1 MHFSERQR
9 QELSK
14 ARKRRLARQRRLAKP
29 SPAFEQLEPRIVLS
43 GSPLGLT
50 SAQVAAL
57 SSGFTSLA
65 QRLTEAQ
72 ASDLLASSAVGIG
85 QPLGTLI
92 SVGDEL
98 RTGLTDPLAVALSG
112 PMNVAQIE
120 TAISSAVAADD
131 FLSTVGINTTE
142 ATNASGDTVVWFTLS
157 VTGSETLA
165 DYELDLG
172 QAGIDGAQGILREQ
186 GLAVDAVEVDLD
198 TTLAANFAIGVT
210 LAAGLTANEMI
221 CLKSDSIEVG
231 ATASGT
237 VSGIDARFGAIRLGE
252 ASGANISLAVD
263 LGVELDL
270 QEDTDGCLSLG
281 SLDAGAVGDIFSQV
295 DVSTDFDVT
304 IPFDL
309 DIGGFDLPTGTGLNI
324 TLGSPDLLDASQLN
338 LTLPSLT
345 IGSSPFDFG
354 DFGNFSINDVGSL
367 LDDLSL
373 WIPEIGTGF
382 ELPLIGLDVAD
393 LFGDAIDLDWDGL
406 FGGLKSPEGEWTFD
420 TLQELDEFLLNSS
433 IGASIGLTWNPNAEA
448 IEWTLPLSFS
458 LTETAGFDS
467 GELIPDGLPLSVAA
481 NGELNV
487 TMTGNLSLTAG
498 VAITSSANVNPVNG
512 TTLLTEINGGFG
524 LTSGMLIDGDDL
536 EFTLR
541 DGTVVGVN
549 LSTLD
554 LANGTATVLDLLN
567 LVNTDPQA
575 SGNLTLAVNASALVA
590 TDLTT
595 PASASAT
602 FSIAGPSVNV
612 TIGNTPTIQTS
623 LAPIALGLLVAPTT
637 DSEIQGSTLEGFS
650 LRDRLYLKEGEISS
664 LTLAVEGG
672 LEGGAALGPLSLSIY
687 CGAVEGGAGV
697 ALNLVDPGT
706 GAADD
711 GRIYLSEMD
720 AGLDAGNTGVTNLMD
735 YSVTTPTLDGIF
747 QLRVTPE
754 ELEQTLDIDFAA
766 DYLDYCGNISLS
778 PSVDVPNT
786 TLVPYLQLDADLD
799 AEGWSFTIEPSEK
812 LSGVLAGLG
821 DFSLDDLPAMLDFF
835 VSYLEGSDLWDFE
848 IPWIDVSLGDV
859 FGFVEIFANL
869 PEFDLGDLFGRPTS
883 YDGSGDAQWPDFSFG
898 DLGGDFVGSFEL
910 ALPDLSGLGSF
921 DRLQPLIWTLDDL
934 IVEWEGWTPGD
945 SSYDLDFLGRM
956 RAWFSDATLA
966 FPELG
971 GELNLSLAG
980 PAQNFALDFG
990 RLLSLPQFRWE
1001 ANASAFNANLDA
1013 SWLGGLNLSGLDFPG
1028 LDFGGLDSLEFELGR
1043 LFIPESEGG
1052 HLPDSLSLPD
1062 GINISL
1068 TPSLTVDQKL
1078 ALDLNVTL
1086 VDASYTKDLTALS
1099 IDGFALDITGS
1110 GNLTLAFDGSLNGRV
1125 EVDLSNGEL
1134 NFDSNHS
1141 GVSLNVGIDSGSGLI
1156 LAASLGG
1163 LVGVGLGKS
1172 GDEAWVRLSDGSVTG
1187 AGNAPPATLGLLAN
1201 GTLAGDAVFEAYLP
1215 LYVDAFG
1222 ADAYVGAIDVE
1233 ATLALEPTPSF
1244 NTSFDYNGTGTNNG
1258 SGGEYQSLG
1267 DVLANPLALFSFDGW
1282 LDGAAQFVS
1291 FLRTALASDLTADL
1305 PLIGGIDVSDGSF
1318 IGNLDDFLTTAADID
1333 SPYNLSAN
1341 LSAEFGSWG
1350 AGLSADFGFS
1360 LDGVALNSAQ
1370 MNTSFESLLT
1380 ADAEFV
1386 VDLTLAS
1393 TTTNTLA
1400 SADLDFGIES
1410 LGLAV
1415 EGDADIYLNTSL
1427 ALNIGLGASLT
1438 RGFFIETDEDTEFTA
1453 GLSLALPAD
1462 LSMRLGPLSFDF
1474 EDATAADEL
1483 EANLTVDFGNQSY
1496 GLTQLP
1502 DLFANI
1508 NIGGSVRAEVGANL
1522 TASLFGGS
1530 GPGLGVSLAMGFNE
1544 EAQAGGSAVSFEN
1557 LTTNTADKFFFE
1569 ITDTYIDLGG
1579 LLSGPVGEI
1588 FSQVDSML
1596 EPLRPVLD
1604 LLTSEIPVLS
1614 DISKMAGGGAVTVL
1628 DAMRIFGDDFD
1639 KAATFIETVDS
1650 VSDTIAALGAVT
1662 ETSRVSLGGFTVDDA
1677 DKASFLGATSA
1688 SAGESAINTT
1698 AATANPSQN
1707 ISADPATSSV
1717 SETYSGVT
1725 GGSLSFPIFE
1735 DPTGVL
1741 VDLLFGGNPNLVYW
1755 DMPDLV
1761 AGFKLSQSF
1770 PIFPPLFVK
1779 FFGGFEFTTDFA
1791 LGYDTRGIRQAME
1804 GGLSP
1809 TQMAGKMLNGV
1820 FLDDVNAD
1828 GFDKPEL
1835 TFTAT
1840 VGAGAE
1846 LNVVVAKAGVDA
1858 GVRGTL
1864 GANLKDNN
1872 NDGKV
1877 HLDEFVANLRS
1888 GLECIFDL
1896 EGSIDAFL
1904 EAYIK
1909 VGLSTP
1915 FGFVTLWS
1923 DRFELVDVN
1932 LFEWNHISCPPVE
1945 PTVAEVSG
1953 SKLLLNTGPR
1963 AGLVLPGETED
1974 GDEEFVIDY
1983 DATRSELIVRAYD
1996 VETDLNGDGAIDE
2009 TEKGNGARFPVSGIT
2024 TIEFDA
2030 GLGDDIIIFTENIPA
2045 TISVI
2050 GAGGPGNDMLTGA
2063 PGKNTFYGDDG
2074 DVIGAAGSDRLI
2086 GRASDD
2092 EFHGGGENDILYGY
2106 GGSDVLHG
2114 DSGADQIIGDDEVGD
2129 LTDAPDGFGAGT
2141 PGNDEIYGGDDGDMI
2156 FAGHG
2161 KDVVDAGGG
2170 DDTVDGGADDDTI
2183 EGGSGNDK
2191 VYGRAGNDVIWGDD
2205 QAGAVSGSDVNV
2217 NADLIEGGDGYNIIY
2232 GGPGYDIIYAMS
2244 EADGVLASPG
2254 VTASYTGSVSF
2265 ITGNFASWVDG
2276 GDGNDSIYGTAER
2289 DYLAGGFEADYIVT
2303 GDGGDV
2309 VNAGPGNDG
2318 VIVAA
2323 GNAEVYL
2330 GDGNDIVD
2338 GGDGENWIEGGPGD
2352 DKIFAR
2358 GGSDTVYG
2366 GSTARSYEL
2375 RQIDLTHRAIV
2386 DPLHGGFSATV
2397 AAESCEPDVVFHPE
2411 VYPPA
2416 QNKLAGIIFEDVN
2429 ANGVYDTGD
2438 RVPPEGQEW
2447 RLRVGSKKG
2456 IALFEQMVSGGE
2468 FSLPENMGL
2477 PDGETT
2483 LTVTKVPSGW
2493 FATTAVSI
2501 KKSLPTAASFE
2512 FGFYRNG
2519 AISGIVQLRDT
2530 QTSQDKPAE
2539 GARVFLDLDSDGVH
2553 DYGEPT
2559 EYVDSTGRYVF
2570 EELMPADYQVFVE
2583 PPAAFQAISVSPVPP
2598 AFIQLG
2604 SGESKAAPDFL
2615 ITGTARTDTQ
2625 AGSQQGTSAISSAS
2639 IPMPSG
2645 AVTVG
2650 GVIQGSVWWHD
2661 NSSSDQ
2667 WRTSTEQG
2675 LNNQTVSIVGQG
2687 TGFTATTTTSDL
2699 DLNGD
2704 GLISD
2709 DEIGSFRFSGLAS
2722 DAYVVTQQPIEPWV
2736 QVTHGATVQV
2746 PNLISVTYD
2755 DNAVPKKSAFSEFN
2769 PVTGLAT
2776 TLFDITDV
2784 FAARDIAV
2792 VGERY
2797 AYVTGRALASTSVTP
2812 PGKGGL
2818 WQVDLGTQAWTDLGQ
2833 IPGGYVIVALEA
2845 LDEQTLVGIAEDG
2858 EIATY
2863 DLISGSWT
2871 GHGPLKSG
2879 GKDFVPVGDL
2889 AAVAPGEIY
2898 AVLYEISGGQPLDA
2912 QHLAKI
2918 DITSAAGVTTTLLR
2932 QLGLSAPMV
2941 GLEVSRNGLLI
2952 GLDSLGDRWELP
2964 LNGPPVRLGWS
2975 GIPAYDNGGLA
2986 GKPATRTP
2994 HASLDFVVELQGGDK
3009 IDVGFG
3015 NEPDYELL
3023 PDGDDFI
3030 DGGCGNE
3037 SDRLYGDDF
3046 TTLGATPQEIADLSL
3061 DWWIVTE
3068 GGNDRIR
3075 GRRGD
3080 DKIYGGQQGD
3090 YLYGDEGL
3098 DTLVGGDTEFNRIL
3112 GGDDDDTITGGAAR
3126 DVVLGQA
3133 GNDNISTLGGN
3144 DSLDGGEDDD
3154 TLYGGDD
3161 NDTLI
3166 GGPGADE
3173 VYGQNGTDLLVVI
3186 DTSLTLAASFA
3197 TPAGVGVVDLYD
3209 GGNGTDTLALVD
3221 NINLTLTDTD
3231 LLAYGETHGV
3241 ASIEHAYLVGG
3252 AGDNTFDAVGFS
3264 GTTEMHG
3271 QAGNDTLSGGSGVD
3285 EIYGGDDDDTIS
3297 GNGDHDWL
3305 EGQRGNDTI
3314 TGGAGND
3321 TLQGGSGNNSLSG
3334 EAGDDKYLF
3343 WDVVANDTV
3352 DDIGGGSDVADFTA
3366 FTSDLTLAVGNATA
3380 PVIIKQGSRFQAS
3393 FITDEIDTVLLG
3405 NGNDTLQIKEGNST
3419 IASVDAGNGTDLLTY
3434 QGGASGWAAWNAGVT
3449 VSLAGGTAT
3458 GFTAV
3463 ENVEDVD
3470 GGDGDDS
3477 LTGSDAANRLS
3488 GYGGNDV
3495 IAGLGGDDV
3504 LSGWSGNDVIA
3515 GGGGNDRLNAGEGVN
3530 TLAGG
3535 LGDDEYTFF
3544 DHSQSDTVNENP
3556 GEGNDRLD
3564 FSNVTTDAVTITLS
3578 GLIHAVVNNTTVTA
3592 ANMNAFEAIRGGSHA
3607 DQFVIADGTT
3617 FGGSLDGGGV
3627 QGSGFADMNILDLS
3641 AWTTPVTVDYTGQ
3654 VDALSVESASAVTG
3668 GVIWLQHVIG
3678 GSAGDSFTGGD
3689 QSVWFEGR
3697 DGDDVLTGS
3706 SQGDR
3711 LAGGL
3716 GNDTMSGGD
3725 GDDFFM
3731 FADLFGN
3738 DLVNEGTFAGTDT
3751 MDFSAVTAPLE
3762 VVLGSVTVSD
3772 GSSVASHAGSNIE
3785 QVIGGAADD
3794 TFVMSGPNVTFPGT
3808 LDGSSGN
3815 NTLWYDNPDVAT
3827 VASVEANGTPGINA
3841 AINFAAVNAI
3851 EWQENDSISGPVLLG
3866 TDYDGEVYVNPATP
3880 VTYAGS
3886 KVKTAVFGGQF
3897 ELMEAEAVPLSSGG
3911 FSNKFFARSA
3921 VNGFVVTL
3929 PADGAWALTG
3939 MFGLSVASTPLL
3951 IRPDST
3957 PSASA
3962 LRLPI
3967 ELNGLIDLRRDLDS
3981 VLYVNN
3987 GTTTSRLEKDGDVVT
4002 QTIEPGYRILG
4013 AEQVGGVNQVLLVSS
4028 AGNGFRWVFN
4038 ASWSWVSEISF
4049 SAGSTDA
4056 KQAELDFELDFNLDG
4071 TIGS

>member
-1 MHFSERQR
+1 
-9 QELSK
+9 
-14 ARKRRLARQRRLAKP
+14 
-29 SPAFEQLEPRIVLS
+29 
-43 GSPLGLT
+43 
-50 SAQVAAL
+50 
-57 SSGFTSLA
+57 
-65 QRLTEAQ
+65 
-72 ASDLLASSAVGIG
+72 
-85 QPLGTLI
+85 
-92 SVGDEL
+92 
-98 RTGLTDPLAVALSG
+98 
-112 PMNVAQIE
+112 
-120 TAISSAVAADD
+120 
-131 FLSTVGINTTE
+131 
-142 ATNASGDTVVWFTLS
+142 
-157 VTGSETLA
+157 
-165 DYELDLG
+165 
-172 QAGIDGAQGILREQ
+172 
-186 GLAVDAVEVDLD
+186 
-198 TTLAANFAIGVT
+198 
-210 LAAGLTANEMI
+210 
-221 CLKSDSIEVG
+221 
-231 ATASGT
+231 
-237 VSGIDARFGAIRLGE
+237 
-252 ASGANISLAVD
+252 
-263 LGVELDL
+263 
-270 QEDTDGCLSLG
+270 
-281 SLDAGAVGDIFSQV
+281 
-295 DVSTDFDVT
+295 
-304 IPFDL
+304 
-309 DIGGFDLPTGTGLNI
+309 
-324 TLGSPDLLDASQLN
+324 
-338 LTLPSLT
+338 
-345 IGSSPFDFG
+345 
-354 DFGNFSINDVGSL
+354 
-367 LDDLSL
+367 
-373 WIPEIGTGF
+373 
-382 ELPLIGLDVAD
+382 
-393 LFGDAIDLDWDGL
+393 
-406 FGGLKSPEGEWTFD
+406 
-420 TLQELDEFLLNSS
+420 
-433 IGASIGLTWNPNAEA
+433 
-448 IEWTLPLSFS
+448 
-458 LTETAGFDS
+458 
-467 GELIPDGLPLSVAA
+467 
-481 NGELNV
+481 
-487 TMTGNLSLTAG
+487 
-498 VAITSSANVNPVNG
+498 
-512 TTLLTEINGGFG
+512 
-524 LTSGMLIDGDDL
+524 
-536 EFTLR
+536 
-541 DGTVVGVN
+541 
-549 LSTLD
+549 
-554 LANGTATVLDLLN
+554 
-567 LVNTDPQA
+567 
-575 SGNLTLAVNASALVA
+575 
-590 TDLTT
+590 
-595 PASASAT
+595 
-602 FSIAGPSVNV
+602 
-612 TIGNTPTIQTS
+612 
-623 LAPIALGLLVAPTT
+623 
-637 DSEIQGSTLEGFS
+637 
-650 LRDRLYLKEGEISS
+650 
-664 LTLAVEGG
+664 
-672 LEGGAALGPLSLSIY
+672 
-687 CGAVEGGAGV
+687 
-697 ALNLVDPGT
+697 
-706 GAADD
+706 
-711 GRIYLSEMD
+711 
-720 AGLDAGNTGVTNLMD
+720 
-735 YSVTTPTLDGIF
+735 
-747 QLRVTPE
+747 
-754 ELEQTLDIDFAA
+754 
-766 DYLDYCGNISLS
+766 
-778 PSVDVPNT
+778 
-786 TLVPYLQLDADLD
+786 
-799 AEGWSFTIEPSEK
+799 
-812 LSGVLAGLG
+812 
-821 DFSLDDLPAMLDFF
+821 DDLPAMLDFF
-835 VSYLEGSDLWDFE
+835 VSYLEGSGLWDFE

-859 FGFVEIFANL
+859 FGFVDIFANL
-869 PEFDLGDLFGRPTS
+869 PEFDLGDLLGRPTG
-883 YDGSGDAQWPDFSFG
+883 YDPTSGEITWPEFSFG
-898 DLGGDFVGSFEL
+898 DLGGDWLTQFEL
-910 ALPDLSGLGSF
+910 ALPELAGLPDFGGLQGLSWS
-921 DRLQPLIWTLDDL
+921 LDDL
-934 IVEWEGWTPGD
+934 IVEWGGWTPGD
-945 SSYDLDFLGRM
+945 ASYDLDFLGRL
-956 RAWFSDATLA
+956 RAWFSDALLTFDLVLPG
-966 FPELG
+966 FSGLG
-971 GELNLSLAG
+971 GDGRNFCLA
-980 PAQNFALDFG
+980 FG
-990 RLLSLPQFRWE
+990 RLLSLPQFNWDPDPGSFD
-1001 ANASAFNANLDA
+1001 AGLDL
-1013 SWLGGLNLSGLDFPG
+1013 SWLGGLTPGSLDFPG
-1028 LDFGGLDSLEFELGR
+1028 LDFGGLDSLAFEFSRIFL
-1043 LFIPESEGG
+1043 PQAEGG
-1052 HLPDSLSLPD
+1052 WLPEGISLPD
-1062 GINISL
+1062 GMNISL
-1068 TPSLTVDQKL
+1068 SPSLSVDLSGNKQL

-1086 VDASYTKDLTALS
+1086 VDAGYAVDLSALDVA
-1099 IDGFALDITGS
+1099 DGLALDITS
-1110 GNLTLAFDGSLNGRV
+1110 EGNL
-1125 EVDLSNGEL
+1125 
-1134 NFDSNHS
+1134 
-1141 GVSLNVGIDSGSGLI
+1141 SLNVSGSIAGRLLVNLSLDSAAANWISLDTTNSSIDLAAELDDGGGLI
-1156 LAASLGG
+1156 LGASLGG
-1163 LVGVGLGKS
+1163 LVGLSLG
-1172 GDEAWVRLSDGSVTG
+1172 GS
-1187 AGNAPPATLGLLAN
+1187 ADP
-1201 GTLAGDAVFEAYLP
+1201 
-1215 LYVDAFG
+1215 AFG
-1222 ADAYVGAIDVE
+1222 LDLTYD
-1233 ATLALEPTPSF
+1233 
-1244 NTSFDYNGTGTNNG
+1244 GTG
-1258 SGGEYQSLG
+1258 SGYSNITDILL
-1267 DVLANPLALFSFDGW
+1267 DPSALFSFNGW
-1282 LDGAAQFVS
+1282 IDGAAQFVS

-1318 IGNLDDFLTTAADID
+1318 IGKLDLFLGTAADID
-1333 SPYNLSAN
+1333 SPFSLSTN

-1380 ADAEFV
+1380 DDAEFV

-1400 SADLDFGIES
+1400 SADLDFGIDS

-1415 EGDADIYLNTSL
+1415 EGDAAIYLNTSL

-1474 EDATAADEL
+1474 EDATATDEL

-1588 FSQVDSML
+1588 FGQVDAML

-1614 DISKMAGGGAVTVL
+1614 DVSKMAGGGAVTVL
-1628 DAMRIFGDDFD
+1628 DAMRMFGDDFD
-1639 KAATFIETVDS
+1639 SAVTFIETVDQ
-1650 VSDTIAALGAVT
+1650 VSDTISTLAGISGS
-1662 ETSRVSLGGFTVDDA
+1662 SRVSLGGMTVDDA
-1677 DKASFLGATSA
+1677 NKASFLGATSA
-1688 SAGESAINTT
+1688 SAGESAINMTDPVSN
-1698 AATANPSQN
+1698 ADLN
-1707 ISADPATSSV
+1707 ITGNASVASADPGSSNV
-1717 SETYSGVT
+1717 ASAYSGVKSGDLT
-1725 GGSLSFPIFE
+1725 FPVFD
-1735 DPTGVL
+1735 DPARIL
-1741 VDLLFGGNPNLVYW
+1741 VDLLFGGNPTLVYW

-1761 AGFKLSQSF
+1761 AGFTLSQSF
-1770 PIFPPLFVK
+1770 PIFPPLFAK
-1779 FFGGFEFTTDFA
+1779 FFGGFEFATDFA

-1804 GGLSP
+1804 GGLDP
-1809 TQMAGKMLNGV
+1809 GQMASKMLNGV
-1820 FLDDVNAD
+1820 FLDDVNPD
-1828 GFDKPEL
+1828 GLDKPEL

-1888 GLECIFDL
+1888 GPECIFDL
-1896 EGSIDAFL
+1896 EGTIDAFF
-1904 EAYIK
+1904 EAFIK

-1923 DRFELVDVN
+1923 DRFELVNIN

-1945 PTVAEVSG
+1945 PNLASLNGSG
-1953 SKLLLNTGPR
+1953 VLTLHTGPL
-1963 AGLVLPGETED
+1963 AGQVLPGETED
-1974 GDEEFVIDY
+1974 GDEEFSVTV
-1983 DATRSELIVRAYD
+1983 ANGSIVVSAYD
-1996 VETDLNGDGAIDE
+1996 FEETFALIDV
-2009 TEKGNGARFPVSGIT
+2009 TR
-2024 TIEFDA
+2024 IEFDA
-2030 GLGDDIIIFTENIPA
+2030 GIGNDIITFSELVTKP
-2045 TISVI
+2045 VV
-2050 GAGGPGNDMLTGA
+2050 GYGGPGNDQLTG
-2063 PGKNTFYGDDG
+2063 GSGVNTFWGDG
-2074 DVIGAAGSDRLI
+2074 GSVPGAAGSDRLI
-2086 GRASDD
+2086 GRASND

-2106 GGSDVLHG
+2106 GGSDTLYG
-2114 DSGADQIIGDDEVGD
+2114 DGGADQLIGDDEAGD
-2129 LTDAPDGFGAGT
+2129 LSEAPEGFGGGS
-2141 PGNDEIYGGDDGDMI
+2141 PGNDILDGGTANDVLLGGD
-2156 FAGHG
+2156 
-2161 KDVVDAGGG
+2161 G
-2170 DDTVDGGADDDTI
+2170 DDDCDGGEDDDTI
-2183 EGGSGNDK
+2183 DGGNGNDTLVGDKGNDRIRGGRGNDK
-2191 VYGRAGNDVIWGDD
+2191 IWGDD
-2205 QAGAVSGSDVNV
+2205 VAGVWTGSDIDV
-2217 NADLIEGGDGYNIIY
+2217 NADNIEGGEGYNTIY
-2232 GGPGYDIIYAMS
+2232 GGPGYDVIYAIS
-2244 EADGVLASPG
+2244 EAVGVLGSSGATKAYP
-2254 VTASYTGSVSF
+2254 GSVSF
-2265 ITGNFASWVDG
+2265 VTGSFASFIDG
-2276 GDGNDSIYGTAER
+2276 GDGNDSIYGTADR
-2289 DYLAGGFEADYIVT
+2289 DYLAGGFEADYIET
-2303 GDGGDV
+2303 GDGGDF

-2411 VYPPA
+2411 VYPPV

-2519 AISGIVQLRDT
+2519 GISGIVQLRDT

-2722 DAYVVTQQPIEPWV
+2722 DTYVVTQQPIEPWV

-2952 GLDSLGDRWELP
+2952 GLDSLGVRWELP

-3030 DGGCGNE
+3030 DGGCGRE

-3061 DWWIVTE
+3061 HWWVTLE

-3090 YLYGDEGL
+3090 FLYGDEGV
-3098 DTLVGGDTEFNRIL
+3098 DTIVGGDSEFNRIL
-3112 GGDDDDTITGGAAR
+3112 GGADDDTITGGAAR

-3133 GNDNISTLGGN
+3133 GNDTISTLGGN

-3161 NDTLI
+3161 DDTLI

-3186 DTSLTLAASFA
+3186 DTSLTLASSFA
-3197 TPAGVGVVDLYD
+3197 TPAGAGVVDLYD

-3231 LLAYGETHGV
+3231 LSAYGEVHAV
-3241 ASIEHAYLVGG
+3241 HSIEHAYLVGG

-3264 GTTEMHG
+3264 GSTEMHG
-3271 QAGNDTLSGGSGVD
+3271 QAGNDTLLGGSGVD
-3285 EIYGGDDDDTIS
+3285 AIYGGDDDDTIS
-3297 GNGDHDWL
+3297 GNDSHDWL
-3305 EGQRGNDTI
+3305 DGQAGNDTI
-3314 TGGAGND
+3314 TGGGGND
-3321 TLQGGSGNNSLSG
+3321 TLIGGAGGNSLAG
-3334 EAGDDKYLF
+3334 EDGDDTYLF
-3343 WDVVANDTV
+3343 SEAIASDEI
-3352 DDIGGGSDVADFTA
+3352 DDAGSGSDVANFTA
-3366 FTSDLTLAVGNATA
+3366 FSSNLTLAVGNASA
-3380 PVIIKQGSRFQAS
+3380 PVLVSQGARFQAA
-3393 FITDEIDTVLLG
+3393 FLTDQIESYLLG
-3405 NGNDTLQIKEGNST
+3405 SGADTLEIKDGSST
-3419 IASVDAGNGTDLLTY
+3419 IASVDAG
-3434 QGGASGWAAWNAGVT
+3434 SG
-3449 VSLAGGTAT
+3449 
-3458 GFTAV
+3458 
-3463 ENVEDVD
+3463 
-3470 GGDGDDS
+3470 
-3477 LTGSDAANRLS
+3477 
-3488 GYGGNDV
+3488 
-3495 IAGLGGDDV
+3495 
-3504 LSGWSGNDVIA
+3504 
-3515 GGGGNDRLNAGEGVN
+3515 
-3530 TLAGG
+3530 
-3535 LGDDEYTFF
+3535 
-3544 DHSQSDTVNENP
+3544 
-3556 GEGNDRLD
+3556 
-3564 FSNVTTDAVTITLS
+3564 
-3578 GLIHAVVNNTTVTA
+3578 
-3592 ANMNAFEAIRGGSHA
+3592 
-3607 DQFVIADGTT
+3607 
-3617 FGGSLDGGGV
+3617 
-3627 QGSGFADMNILDLS
+3627 
-3641 AWTTPVTVDYTGQ
+3641 
-3654 VDALSVESASAVTG
+3654 
-3668 GVIWLQHVIG
+3668 
-3678 GSAGDSFTGGD
+3678 
-3689 QSVWFEGR
+3689 
-3697 DGDDVLTGS
+3697 
-3706 SQGDR
+3706 
-3711 LAGGL
+3711 
-3716 GNDTMSGGD
+3716 
-3725 GDDFFM
+3725 
-3731 FADLFGN
+3731 
-3738 DLVNEGTFAGTDT
+3738 
-3751 MDFSAVTAPLE
+3751 
-3762 VVLGSVTVSD
+3762 
-3772 GSSVASHAGSNIE
+3772 
-3785 QVIGGAADD
+3785 
-3794 TFVMSGPNVTFPGT
+3794 
-3808 LDGSSGN
+3808 
-3815 NTLWYDNPDVAT
+3815 
-3827 VASVEANGTPGINA
+3827 
-3841 AINFAAVNAI
+3841 
-3851 EWQENDSISGPVLLG
+3851 
-3866 TDYDGEVYVNPATP
+3866 
-3880 VTYAGS
+3880 
-3886 KVKTAVFGGQF
+3886 
-3897 ELMEAEAVPLSSGG
+3897 
-3911 FSNKFFARSA
+3911 
-3921 VNGFVVTL
+3921 
-3929 PADGAWALTG
+3929 
-3939 MFGLSVASTPLL
+3939 
-3951 IRPDST
+3951 
-3957 PSASA
+3957 
-3962 LRLPI
+3962 
-3967 ELNGLIDLRRDLDS
+3967 
-3981 VLYVNN
+3981 
-3987 GTTTSRLEKDGDVVT
+3987 
-4002 QTIEPGYRILG
+4002 
-4013 AEQVGGVNQVLLVSS
+4013 
-4028 AGNGFRWVFN
+4028 
-4038 ASWSWVSEISF
+4038 
-4049 SAGSTDA
+4049 
-4056 KQAELDFELDFNLDG
+4056 
-4071 TIGS
+4071 